1 MIPKDAFT
9 AINISLW
16 ISLVIAVVFV
26 IKTNYPTSK
35 ARSMKEIID
44 KPDFIK
50 IENFCSVK
58 QVRRDIADWEEIIA
72 NEVTDKG
79 PSSTY

>member
-1 MIPKDAFT
+1 M

-50 IENFCSVK
+50 IENFCSTEENVK
-58 QVRRDIADWEEIIA
+58 CPQ
-72 NEVTDKG
+72 NEKTSHRMGENIFKRHI
-79 PSSTY
+79 